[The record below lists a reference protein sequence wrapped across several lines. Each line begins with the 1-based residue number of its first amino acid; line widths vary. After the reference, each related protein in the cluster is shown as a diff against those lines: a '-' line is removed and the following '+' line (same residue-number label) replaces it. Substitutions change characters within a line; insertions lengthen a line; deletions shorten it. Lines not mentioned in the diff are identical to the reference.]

1 MEFLMTSKKQNLIAS
16 FISKASCPVG
26 KSQEI
31 YRDTQTEGLGLR
43 VTANGVK
50 TFIFESGFNGSSI
63 RMTIGGVDTWTIDMA
78 RKRAKALKVLTDQG
92 IDPRKEI
99 AKTKANQI
107 IERAKGVSGL
117 DAWDD
122 YIKWGKSRNEPWGER
137 HLQDHYLM
145 VRVGGEMITRGL
157 KKGRSN
163 IKQDGALL
171 NLLNQPLKNIS
182 RLEIEKWL
190 NQEIKLRPT
199 RARLEFAML
208 KAFFN
213 WLGNHVTYSSAIQQ
227 GVCDG
232 FQNDLPKAKAKD
244 DALEKEQL
252 KLWFQHVNQISN
264 KTISA
269 YLQVLLLTGPRRNEL
284 APLKW
289 SDIDLVWHK
298 ATIKD
303 KDSGTRQISITPYIA
318 KLINDLPR
326 VSKYVFASSRSVSG
340 YVTEP
345 TKAHNQAIKNAGLP
359 HLSLHGV
366 RRSFGTL
373 AEWVECPEGITHQIM
388 GHKPNGIAE
397 KHYRRRPIDLL
408 RMWHTKIEKFILDEA
423 GIVQPTWDELKEKK
437 KLRLV
442 Y

>member
-1 MEFLMTSKKQNLIAS
+1 MTTKKQNLIAS
-16 FISKASCPVG
+16 FISKATCSEG

-43 VTANGVK
+43 VTTNGVK
-50 TFIFESGFNGSSI
+50 TFVFESGFNGSSI

-157 KKGRSN
+157 KKGRPN
-163 IKQDGALL
+163 IKQDGVLL
-171 NLLNQPLKNIS
+171 KLLNQSLKDIT
-182 RLEIEKWL
+182 RTKVEVWL
-190 NQEIKLRPT
+190 KQELKTRPT
-199 RARLEFAML
+199 RARLNLAML
-208 KAFFN
+208 RAFFN
-213 WLGNHVTYSSAIQQ
+213 WLSTHDEYKLVIQA
-227 GVCDG
+227 GVCEG
-232 FQNDLPKAKAKD
+232 FNKQLPKVQAKV
-244 DALEKEQL
+244 DALEKEQIFV
-252 KLWFQHVNQISN
+252 WFNYVNQIPN
-264 KTISA
+264 KTIKA
-269 YLQVLLLTGPRRNEL
+269 YLQALLLTGARRNEL
-284 APLKW
+284 ATLKW
-289 SDIDLVWHK
+289 QDLDLNWFK
-298 ATIKD
+298 ATIRD
-303 KDSGTRQISITPYIA
+303 KIEGTRQIPITPYVA
-318 KLINDLPR
+318 KLLKDLPR
-326 VSKYVFASSRSVSG
+326 INEYVFASHRSECG
-340 YVTEP
+340 YLTEP
-345 TKAHNQAIKNAGLP
+345 TKAHNQALQDAGLP
-359 HLSLHGV
+359 HLSIHGV

-373 AEWVECPEGITHQIM
+373 AEWVGCPEGITHQIM
-388 GHKPNGIAE
+388 GHKPSGIAE

-442 Y
+442 S